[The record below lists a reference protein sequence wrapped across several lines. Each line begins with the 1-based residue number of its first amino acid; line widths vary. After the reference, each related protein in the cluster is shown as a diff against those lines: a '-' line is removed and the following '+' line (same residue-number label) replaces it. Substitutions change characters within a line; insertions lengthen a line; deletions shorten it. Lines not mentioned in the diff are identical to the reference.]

1 MLRDYQLPDD
11 ERKVLIG
18 FHAVTGNDYTSAFF
32 GKGKGKCWKVMKSK
46 EKLVIAFQQLDDDWQ
61 LPEALLN
68 TLEVFTRNLYG
79 SRKSTVN
86 EARYELFMKKY
97 TKGNKV
103 IDLVLLQPCKTSF
116 NLHLQQCNYIARIWR
131 CSGLTETTVPF
142 LVNMDG
148 ISTLI

>member
-1 MLRDYQLPDD
+1 MLEGHKNQN
-11 ERKVLIG
+11 
-18 FHAVTGNDYTSAFF
+18 F
-32 GKGKGKCWKVMKSK
+32 
-46 EKLVIAFQQLDDDWQ
+46 VIAFQQLDDDCQ
-61 LPEALLN
+61 LPEVLLN
-68 TLEVFTRNLYG
+68 TLELEVFTCNLYG

-86 EARYELFMKKY
+86 EARYKLFMRKY

-103 IDLVLLQPCKTSF
+103 IDLALLSPCKTSF
-116 NLHLQQCNYIARIWR
+116 NLHLQQCNYIAHIWR